1 MLVRTL
7 QLRIYVQWKHLLK
20 SEEDPLVPWNVMVN
34 LLVNLLDNPFLCNL
48 DARKFYQSILI
59 IRFRFSLPFALL
71 IDGIKLGSQFLT
83 YFSLN
88 ANLYYQ
94 HLSTSVSM
102 PSGKLETLRNA
113 SRREVFKVS
122 STDAMPGKPL
132 PDSSQVFSRAE
143 KGALCGA
150 NDDGLLAGLHQFRK
164 LGLWE
169 EWVCLAFFSSRLRS
183 QSFSFK
189 HNFINRV
196 FTYQE

>member
-1 MLVRTL
+1 MKTFAKIR
-7 QLRIYVQWKHLLK
+7 RRSSCALK
-20 SEEDPLVPWNVMVN
+20 RHGQP
-34 LLVNLLDNPFLCNL
+34 LVNLLGNPFWCNL
-48 DARKFYQSILI
+48 DARKFYQRILI
-59 IRFRFSLPFALL
+59 ILFRFSLPLTSL

-88 ANLYYQ
+88 ANLHYQ

-102 PSGKLETLRNA
+102 PSGKLKTLRNA
-113 SRREVFKVS
+113 SLREVFKVS

-132 PDSSQVFSRAE
+132 PDSS
-143 KGALCGA
+143 
-150 NDDGLLAGLHQFRK
+150 LLAGGERRALRRKWWRPARKLHQFRK